1 MKQDGNKMYETGI
14 YVRVSTE
21 EQAQEGFSIRA
32 QEQKLADYARIKDW
46 QIYKIYADEGISG
59 KDIKGRPA
67 VQELIADV
75 KAGNVKNVLVFKI
88 DRLTRSTADLIYLV
102 DIFNQYD
109 CAFNSLLESIDT
121 HTASG
126 RMFLK
131 IIGIFAE
138 FEREN
143 IIERTKVG
151 VERKVK
157 EGYSLC
163 TAQASY
169 GYNRTKG
176 ERIQQI
182 NEKEAGI
189 VREIFHMF
197 VQSGES
203 LTNIARL
210 LNLRGI
216 KTKGGKAWDSTKIR
230 RLLKNTNYIGNVRHH
245 IDDPKRET
253 NYDGLHEPILDEEL
267 FEAANKLLTKNT
279 RASITKPPNNDK
291 YYSGFLVCAGC
302 GYKLK
307 SYATFKQL
315 KTKKQKAVGYVCPN
329 RTLKACNASSMS
341 HAKAEA
347 AFIDY
352 ISQIADFAPPEDE
365 TDMVAE
371 QKKQENTELANLYE
385 TKLKALDAK
394 DKETLALYV
403 SNDLRFDE
411 YREMRAK
418 IESDRLVL
426 TAAIERIKPPIIAE
440 SNFSKEDLILNL
452 CENWEL
458 LTNYERRI
466 FLRNFVE
473 KIIIESTK
481 SEGSY
486 LANVKVKEVV
496 FRTE

>member
-1 MKQDGNKMYETGI
+1 MNETGI

-32 QEQKLADYARIKDW
+32 QEQKLKDYARIKDW

-67 VQELIADV
+67 VKELIADV
-75 KAGNVKNVLVFKI
+75 ESGKIKNVLVFKI

-102 DIFNQYD
+102 DTFNKYD

-143 IIERTKVG
+143 IIERTRVG

-169 GYNRTKG
+169 GYDRAIG
-176 ERIQQI
+176 ERIQTI
-182 NEKEAGI
+182 NEEEAEI
-189 VREIFHMF
+189 VREIFDMF
-197 VQSGES
+197 VTGGET

-210 LNLRGI
+210 LNLRGV
-216 KTKGGKAWDSTKIR
+216 KTKADKTWDSSKIR
-230 RLLKNTNYIGNVRHH
+230 RLLKNSNYIGNVRHH

-253 NYDGLHEPILDEEL
+253 HYEGLHEPILDEEV
-267 FEAANKLLTKNT
+267 FIAANELLSKNT
-279 RASITKPPNNDK
+279 TNSITKPPSIEK
-291 YYSGFLVCAGC
+291 YFSGFLVCAEC

-307 SYATFKQL
+307 TYATSKKL
-315 KTKKQKAVGYVCPN
+315 KTRKQKAIGYVCPN
-329 RTLKACNASSMS
+329 RTLKTCYASSMS
-341 HAKAEA
+341 HKKIEA
-347 AFIDY
+347 AFTEY
-352 ISQIADFAPPEDE
+352 ISQIADLMPPEEDI
-365 TDMVAE
+365 TIE
-371 QKKQENTELANLYE
+371 QKKQENAKNIVAYE
-385 TKLKALDAK
+385 NKLKALEAK
-394 DKETLALYV
+394 DKETLELYV
-403 SNDLRFDE
+403 SNELSFDE
-411 YREMRAK
+411 YRAMRTK
-418 IESDRLVL
+418 IEADRVVIS
-426 TAAIERIKPPIIAE
+426 AEIERTKLPSENE
-440 SNFSKEDLILNL
+440 SNFSEEDIILNL
-452 CENWEL
+452 RENWEL
-458 LTNYERRI
+458 LIDSEKRT

-473 KIIIESTK
+473 RIVIESTK
-481 SEGSY
+481 VEGSY
-486 LANVKVKEVV
+486 FGEVRVLDVV
-496 FRTE
+496 FRG

>member
-1 MKQDGNKMYETGI
+1 MYETGL

-46 QIYKIYADEGISG
+46 PIYKIYIDEGISG

-67 VQELIADV
+67 VKELIDDV

-88 DRLTRSTADLIYLV
+88 DRLTRSTADLIYLI
-102 DIFNQYD
+102 DTFNQYD

-121 HTASG
+121 HTSSG

-169 GYNRTKG
+169 GYDRTKG
-176 ERIQQI
+176 ERIQRI
-182 NEKEAGI
+182 NEEEAGI
-189 VREIFHMF
+189 VREIFNMF
-197 VQSGES
+197 VHGGET

-210 LNLRGI
+210 LNLRSI
-216 KTKGGKAWDSTKIR
+216 KTKGNKAWDSTKVR

-253 NYDGLHEPILDEEL
+253 NYDGLHEPILDKEL
-267 FEAANKLLTKNT
+267 FESANKLLAKNT
-279 RASITKPPNNDK
+279 RSSITKPPTNDK
-291 YYSGFLVCAGC
+291 YFSGFLVCAEC

-307 SYATFKQL
+307 TYATFKQL
-315 KTKKQKAVGYVCPN
+315 KIKKQTAVGYVCPN
-329 RTLKACNASSMS
+329 RTLKTCNASSMS

-347 AFIDY
+347 AFIEY

-365 TDMVAE
+365 PDMSAE
-371 QKKQENTELANLYE
+371 HKKQENAKLAAVYE
-385 TKLKALDAK
+385 SKLKTLNAK
-394 DKETLALYV
+394 DKETLELYV
-403 SNDLRFDE
+403 SNDLPFEE
-411 YREMRAK
+411 YREMRTQ

-426 TAAIERIKPPIIAE
+426 TAAIERIKPPNIAE
-440 SNFSKEDLILNL
+440 SKFSKEDIILNL
-452 CENWEL
+452 CENWGY
-458 LTNYERRI
+458 LTNSERRI

-481 SEGSY
+481 SEGNY
-486 LANVKVKEVV
+486 FADVKVKEVV